1 MGAQHYT
8 MEAFGILLSI
18 PVAFV
23 ASMLYCL
30 LLAKVVSRFTRLRR
44 CLRFVSYG
52 VLSLFVV
59 EIVFLVTLGA
69 VRSRCILGSAF
80 YVAHS
85 VCFFL
90 CTPALAN
97 VLVLHP
103 TRGSLSAWYV
113 AGTLC
118 TMLAFF
124 LVLLQYDVSE
134 SLYGIDGDDGPFRLE
149 IKAPYFKH
157 LSSSAKLDHSLYR

>member
-1 MGAQHYT
+1 
-8 MEAFGILLSI
+8 MEVFGILLSI
-18 PVAFV
+18 PFALV
-23 ASMLYCL
+23 ASMFYCL
-30 LLAKVVSRFTRLRR
+30 LLAKVVSRFTGLSR

-69 VRSRCILGSAF
+69 VRSRGILGPAF

-97 VLVLHP
+97 VLVLRS
-103 TRGSLSAWYV
+103 TRGSLSTWYV

-118 TMLAFF
+118 TVLAF
-124 LVLLQYDVSE
+124 LAALLQYDVSE
-134 SLYGIDGDDGPFRLE
+134 SLYGIDGDNGPYSFL
-149 IKAPYFKH
+149 ISAAAPAPKGCPF
-157 LSSSAKLDHSLYR
+157 DPFQ